1 MTLTGNWL
9 ILLLGLLTVA
19 TFTGV
24 VLLWRKLSG
33 RTWKH
38 ILGRIGVLGGAQVM
52 LVLLLAAFCNDYFGF
67 YDSWH
72 DLMGFASQTI
82 NQNQSHGIGSDS
94 GPGPGGGPG
103 PGATGPDATDGTG
116 AGTGVGTEDG
126 THGAQPSHP
135 LLTVQSVGGLSLPG
149 GSVPSSTGQTQNV
162 TIYGASTGLSTQ
174 AIVYLP
180 PQYFKNAYRDYDFP
194 VAIVSTGYPGAVQAL
209 QDKLKYPYRLLTGIN
224 SRQDKP
230 IVLVM
235 MQPSPTSVDGVDT
248 ECTNVPGGPQVNTFW
263 AEDIPRAIEDQYRV
277 TTSAAGWGIIGD
289 STGGDC
295 ALKVTMM
302 NSDKFTVGVSLSG
315 DYDAPEDITTGDLYE
330 TPQFRDLNNVM
341 WRVQHLPKP
350 PVSVLLTS
358 SRNGE
363 SDYTAVLKFQQ
374 LTAGTPTHTSTLI
387 RNEGGHN
394 FTTWNAEI
402 PPAMQWL
409 TNTLRSST
417 PLP

>member
-1 MTLTGNWL
+1 MSLTGNWL
-9 ILLLGLLTVA
+9 ILLLGVFMVA
-19 TFTGV
+19 ALTGV
-24 VLLWRKLSG
+24 VLLWRRLSG

-38 ILGRIGVLGGAQVM
+38 VLGRVGALGGAQVM

-67 YDSWH
+67 YSSWH
-72 DLMGFASQTI
+72 DLAGFASQTI
-82 NQNQSHGIGSDS
+82 NQNQNHPIGPA
-94 GPGPGGGPG
+94 PGADAPDPEGVAGGGAG
-103 PGATGPDATDGTG
+103 GA
-116 AGTGVGTEDG
+116 AG
-126 THGAQPSHP
+126 QPRHA

-149 GSVPSSTGQTQNV
+149 GGVDTATGQIQNV

-180 PQYFKNAYRDYDFP
+180 PQYFKSAYRGYEFP
-194 VAIVSTGYPGAVQAL
+194 VAIVSTGYPGDTQAL
-209 QDKLKYPYRLLTGIN
+209 ENKLRYPYRLLAGIN
-224 SRQDKP
+224 GHQDKP

-277 TTSAAGWGIIGD
+277 TALAAGWGIIGD

-295 ALKVTMM
+295 ALKVAMM
-302 NSDKFTVGVSLSG
+302 NSDKYTVAASLSG
-315 DYDAPEDITTGDLYE
+315 DYDAPEDITTGDLYD
-330 TPQFRDLNNVM
+330 TQQYRDLNNVM
-341 WRVQHLPKP
+341 WRVEHLPKP
-350 PVSVLLTS
+350 PVSILLTS
-358 SRNGE
+358 SRSGE
-363 SDYTAVLKFQQ
+363 SDYTAVLRFQQ
-374 LTAGTPTHTSTLI
+374 LTAGSPTRTSTLI

-409 TNTLRSST
+409 SNTLRSST
-417 PLP
+417 PLPPAAY

>member
-1 MTLTGNWL
+1 MSLTGNWL
-9 ILLLGLLTVA
+9 VVLLALLMVA
-19 TFTGV
+19 AFTGV

-38 ILGRIGVLGGAQVM
+38 LLGRIGVLGGAQVA

-67 YDSWH
+67 YNSWH
-72 DLMGFASQTI
+72 DLLGFASQTI
-82 NQNQSHGIGSDS
+82 NQNQNHPL
-94 GPGPGGGPG
+94 GPGVGLGAPDPDGAPGTAL
-103 PGATGPDATDGTG
+103 GADGR
-116 AGTGVGTEDG
+116 
-126 THGAQPSHP
+126 PRHP
-135 LLTVQSVGGLSLPG
+135 LLTVQSVGGLALPG
-149 GSVPSSTGQTQNV
+149 GTVADATGQIQNV
-162 TIYGASTGLSTQ
+162 TIYGAGTGLSTQ

-180 PQYFKNAYRDYDFP
+180 PQYFQSTYRAYEFP

-209 QDKLKYPYRLLTGIN
+209 EDRLKYPYRLLTGIN
-224 SRQDKP
+224 NHQDKP

-235 MQPSPTSVDGVDT
+235 MQPSPTSVGGVDT

-263 AEDIPRAIEDQYRV
+263 AEDIPRAIENQYRV
-277 TTSAAGWGIIGD
+277 TTSPGGWGIIGD

-302 NSDKFTVGVSLSG
+302 NSDKYTVAVSLSG
-315 DYDAPEDITTGDLYE
+315 DYDAPEDITTGDLYD
-330 TPQFRDLNNVM
+330 TPQYRDLNNVM
-341 WRVQHLPKP
+341 WRLEHLPKP

-363 SDYTAVLKFQQ
+363 SDYTAVLRFQQ

-402 PPAMQWL
+402 PPAVQWL

-417 PLP
+417 PLPQVER

>member
-1 MTLTGNWL
+1 
-9 ILLLGLLTVA
+9 
-19 TFTGV
+19 V
-24 VLLWRKLSG
+24 V
-33 RTWKH
+33 
-38 ILGRIGVLGGAQVM
+38 
-52 LVLLLAAFCNDYFGF
+52 D
-67 YDSWH
+67 
-72 DLMGFASQTI
+72 
-82 NQNQSHGIGSDS
+82 
-94 GPGPGGGPG
+94 
-103 PGATGPDATDGTG
+103 ATG
-116 AGTGVGTEDG
+116 
-126 THGAQPSHP
+126 QI
-135 LLTVQSVGGLSLPG
+135 
-149 GSVPSSTGQTQNV
+149 QNV

-180 PQYFKNAYRDYDFP
+180 PQYFKSAYRDYDFP

-209 QDKLKYPYRLLTGIN
+209 QNKLKYPYRLLTGIN
-224 SRQDKP
+224 SHQDKP

-235 MQPSPTSVDGVDT
+235 MQPSPTSVNGVDT

-263 AEDIPRAIEDQYRV
+263 AEDIPRAIEAEYRV

-302 NSDKFTVGVSLSG
+302 NSDRFTVGVSLSG
-315 DYDAPEDITTGDLYE
+315 DYDAPQDITTGDLYD

-341 WRVQHLPKP
+341 WRVEHLPKP

-363 SDYTAVLKFQQ
+363 SDYAAVLRFQQ

-417 PLP
+417 PLPGNAE